1 MRTINKY
8 VKPSYAVDVWV
19 IILKALD
26 SDFMGYDLPTGK
38 GGNIPD
44 SKTYKRMYLTEAG
57 DTTIISNSIG
67 QGEVP

>member
-26 SDFMGYDLPTGK
+26 SEILWDDLPTGK
-38 GGNIPD
+38 EEY
-44 SKTYKRMYLTEAG
+44 S
-57 DTTIISNSIG
+57 
-67 QGEVP
+67 

>member
-26 SDFMGYDLPTGK
+26 SGDGIYDLPTGK
-38 GGNIPD
+38 EEIFLIQNVQ
-44 SKTYKRMYLTEAG
+44 TH
-57 DTTIISNSIG
+57 
-67 QGEVP
+67 VP